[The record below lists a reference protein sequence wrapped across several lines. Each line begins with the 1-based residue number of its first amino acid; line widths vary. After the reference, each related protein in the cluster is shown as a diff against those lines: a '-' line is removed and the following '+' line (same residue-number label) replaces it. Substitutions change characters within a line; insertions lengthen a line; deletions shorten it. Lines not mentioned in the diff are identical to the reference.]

1 MTGIRTEPITINL
14 GPQHPSTHGVF
25 RLRVTFDGEEI
36 IDAEPVFGYLHRG
49 TEKLAESRNYVQIV
63 TLTDRMDYL
72 ASMSNNL
79 AYVRTVEKLADI
91 EVPERAQYIRV
102 ISAEL
107 QRIASHLMATGF
119 LLNDLGALA
128 TPLVYCFRERERI
141 LDLFEM
147 LCGAR
152 ITLSY
157 MRPGGVLQDAPE
169 DFWPSLDSLIGDLP
183 HYFDELE
190 SLITSN
196 EIVLART
203 KNVGLLTDEQAID
216 SSMSGPNLR
225 ASGVKWD
232 LRKADPYEIYD
243 RVKFDVPIGAIG
255 DTYDRYLVR
264 ILEMRESVKII
275 EQCLEQIESGPIRAD
290 TPFFIRPAAGEAY
303 AAVEGPK
310 GELGFYMVSDGGV
323 APYRCKVRAPSF
335 INLTPLRDMLKGWK
349 MGDLIIIFGSIDVVL
364 GEVDR

>member
-1 MTGIRTEPITINL
+1 
-14 GPQHPSTHGVF
+14 
-25 RLRVTFDGEEI
+25 
-36 IDAEPVFGYLHRG
+36 
-49 TEKLAESRNYVQIV
+49 
-63 TLTDRMDYL
+63 
-72 ASMSNNL
+72 
-79 AYVRTVEKLADI
+79 
-91 EVPERAQYIRV
+91 
-102 ISAEL
+102 
-107 QRIASHLMATGF
+107 
-119 LLNDLGALA
+119 
-128 TPLVYCFRERERI
+128 
-141 LDLFEM
+141 M

-157 MRPGGVLQDAPE
+157 MRPGGVFQDAPE

-216 SSMSGPNLR
+216 NSMSGPNLR

-243 RVKFDVPIGAIG
+243 RVKFEVPIGAIG
-255 DTYDRYLVR
+255 DTFDRYLVR

-275 EQCLEQIESGPIRAD
+275 EQCLEQIESGPIRAN
-290 TPFFIRPAAGEAY
+290 TPFFIRPPAGEAY

-310 GELGFYMVSDGGV
+310 GELGGRHRRGSLKKMYLAV
-323 APYRCKVRAPSF
+323 ARAAALVLALWMRW
-335 INLTPLRDMLKGWK
+335 LTYNPLTLQRPR
-349 MGDLIIIFGSIDVVL
+349 IV
-364 GEVDR
+364 